1 MMSDGMLV
9 KMTALMKVVLM
20 VAGLVEMLVVLVVMM
35 ADKKVDWMAVLMVCR
50 KAEMTVEY
58 LVD

>member
-1 MMSDGMLV
+1 M
-9 KMTALMKVVLM
+9 VVE
-20 VAGLVEMLVVLVVMM
+20 LVEMLVVLVVMM
-35 ADKKVDWMAVLMVCR
+35 ADKKVDWMAVLMVCK

>member
-1 MMSDGMLV
+1 MMSDGTLV

-35 ADKKVDWMAVLMVCR
+35 AEWMVVL
-50 KAEMTVEY
+50 TVE
-58 LVD
+58 